1 MLLNKN
7 ERRNL
12 NEVITSKLS
21 ISDEVP
27 FDGIFGNDD
36 SDLDSEETYDE
47 SEPHY
52 QVAEKTYA
60 LTEEYES

>member
-36 SDLDSEETYDE
+36 SDLDSE
-47 SEPHY
+47 
-52 QVAEKTYA
+52 
-60 LTEEYES
+60 